1 MATYIV
7 DVIRKL
13 EQKVSFAV
21 DAKNKAELDKKCKDL
36 FNNVLNEDYLNERFE
51 EGQTLSQSFE
61 FANSCKL
68 SKDERADYTEV
79 VAHLD

>member
-21 DAKNKAELDKKCKDL
+21 DAKNKAELDKKCKL
-36 FNNVLNEDYLNERFE
+36 YLPIE
-51 EGQTLSQSFE
+51 QLILT
-61 FANSCKL
+61 A
-68 SKDERADYTEV
+68 
-79 VAHLD
+79 